1 MRYLLTFQIF
11 RTFIFRGSKNGSR
24 QNCRPFYQ
32 SRSCWSF
39 HCMGGCTP
47 APCPLNYHSRQFPDS
62 SRRIFSEFPRS
73 SFCSLLFH
81 CFVVA
86 SSRFPHG
93 FQSVPAAPIC
103 HGLRCPT
110 AESRLRSCRS
120 FHGSNIHK
128 LQPVKTLGGSPFE
141 KSAVYIKA
149 ACPRFLTVYSQK

>member
-11 RTFIFRGSKNGSR
+11 RAFIFRGSKNGSR

-86 SSRFPHG
+86 SSPSPLLR
-93 FQSVPAAPIC
+93 SVTACAVRLQRAGSAAAALFMAPIFTNYS
-103 HGLRCPT
+103 P
-110 AESRLRSCRS
+110 S
-120 FHGSNIHK
+120 K
-128 LQPVKTLGGSPFE
+128 LLGEFPFE
-141 KSAVYIKA
+141 ILPYIYK
-149 ACPRFLTVYSQK
+149 PVHTN